1 MKEMMVLAN
10 PDILLE
16 GATDGGVNGTP
27 DEVAFAARSVAYY
40 TKYFNAPL
48 RMAANWPDPTMLQ
61 MGGLPKFENGEGS
74 TVFWTTGSCLFKH
87 GQNKEKAAE
96 YIRELTYD
104 AQIWQDSIA
113 GTPTAHPGQLPPYL
127 SLYAEWDANPPEWL
141 PDFVGLIRGQ
151 LGGAKA
157 ITNHLFGLSQFQ
169 IAKGSWD
176 KFLTGEVDNPMTAM
190 EEARDVVLA
199 ELARASS

>member
-1 MKEMMVLAN
+1 MGDYLHRNKPIERHGPQLPHWQQRGLNQLVT
-10 PDILLE
+10 IR
-16 GATDGGVNGTP
+16 
-27 DEVAFAARSVAYY
+27 FAE
-40 TKYFNAPL
+40 
-48 RMAANWPDPTMLQ
+48 RM
-61 MGGLPKFENGEGS
+61 S
-74 TVFWTTGSCLFKH
+74 
-87 GQNKEKAAE
+87 
-96 YIRELTYD
+96 
-104 AQIWQDSIA
+104 
-113 GTPTAHPGQLPPYL
+113 QLPPYL